1 MSFLLRNT
9 QRFVGVARPAI
20 LSRGVGVVQQRGF
33 RTSGVMMLKESDRNN
48 PDLGEQN
55 HKHIQDG
62 LEKQKQGKGHW
73 KPELASDSEEAVAA
87 DRHEHNDHSEEGIK
101 ELQHKTKEHAQKKHE
116 HGTSQDPGV

>member
-1 MSFLLRNT
+1 MSFLLRT
-9 QRFVGVARPAI
+9 QRFVVARPSVI
-20 LSRGVGVVQQRGF
+20 LSRGVGVGGAQLQRGF
-33 RTSGVMMLKESDRNN
+33 RSSGVMMLKESDRNN

-116 HGTSQDPGV
+116 